1 MIELKS
7 EINFN
12 KHFKIFNIISIVL
25 IILSVFLLLFKGLNY
40 GVDFKGGTLIELRV
54 QDQTINVSTI
64 RQSFKNMNLGDVNVK
79 KFGNKTDFLITF
91 EKKDEKNINF
101 INDIKNKLVLD
112 IGNSFSFRRVE
123 NVGPKVSSELLKS
136 GVIAI
141 LMSLS
146 AMMIYIWLR
155 FEWQFSLGA
164 IFALIHDVIIT
175 LGFFSILNLEINL
188 SIVAAVLTIVGYSMN
203 DTVVIFDRVR
213 ENLKKYS
220 SKKINEITNLSIN
233 ETLSRTIITSLT
245 TLLALVSIF
254 IFGGEILKGFS
265 FAMILGVIFGTY
277 SSIYIANPILEYLNV
292 SHRTIVKEE
301 KNENFN

>member
-1 MIELKS
+1 
-7 EINFN
+7 
-12 KHFKIFNIISIVL
+12 
-25 IILSVFLLLFKGLNY
+25 
-40 GVDFKGGTLIELRV
+40 
-54 QDQTINVSTI
+54 
-64 RQSFKNMNLGDVNVK
+64 
-79 KFGNKTDFLITF
+79 
-91 EKKDEKNINF
+91 
-101 INDIKNKLVLD
+101 
-112 IGNSFSFRRVE
+112 
-123 NVGPKVSSELLKS
+123 
-136 GVIAI
+136 
-141 LMSLS
+141 
-146 AMMIYIWLR
+146 MMVYIWLR

-164 IFALIHDVIIT
+164 IFALIHDVVIT

-277 SSIYIANPILEYLNV
+277 SSIYIANPVLLYLNV
-292 SHRTIVKEE
+292 NHSTIIKEE
-301 KNENFN
+301 KSKI